1 MPSAGHDGE
10 YNKCCKLLL
19 LASRAMGEAGIE
31 SVGYMLSSCPFVQ
44 TSLSLMMT
52 VQANGWQSWFLL
64 VLT

>member
-44 TSLSLMMT
+44 TSLS
-52 VQANGWQSWFLL
+52 VSYDDSAS
-64 VLT
+64 